1 MIVFQIQ
8 NLEGNISNIDMQCN
22 DCGRQDIISVP
33 TFRPHPEPVLTGL
46 TQRRFLGCRECRVGA
61 IVSLKME
68 RDISITLKEDHSAV
82 MVYYF
87 DTKYGWTYLES
98 QDII

>member
-22 DCGRQDIISVP
+22 DCGRQSCMSVP
-33 TFRPHPEPVLTGL
+33 TFRPHPEYMSGT
-46 TQRRFLGCRECRVGA
+46 TQRRFLGCKECGVGA

-68 RDISITLKEDHSAV
+68 RDIALERKLDRSAV

-98 QDII
+98 QDIT